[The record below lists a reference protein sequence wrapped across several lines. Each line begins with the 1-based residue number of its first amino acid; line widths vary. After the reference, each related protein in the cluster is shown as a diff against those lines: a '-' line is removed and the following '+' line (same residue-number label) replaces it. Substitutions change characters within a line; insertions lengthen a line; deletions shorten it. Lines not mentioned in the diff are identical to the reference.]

1 MQSRIVLHTTPGFVY
16 ASRDMAMK
24 TSDLGG
30 PLLASVSRS
39 FYLSIRLLPRRL
51 RDPVGLAYLLARAS
65 DTIADSPT
73 APEDVRRRHLAAFGK
88 MIRIGRPDGLPELQH
103 DITSQHPGETVLLCN
118 LDRCLQWLGVVE
130 NKDRGEIVDV
140 LQKIIRGQTL
150 DLERFGGNEPIIAL
164 QTAEELDEYT
174 YLVAGCVGE
183 FWTRLC
189 LNHLPNCSALG
200 LAELRRLGAEYGK
213 GLQLVN
219 ILRDFPQDLREGR
232 CYLPEGELR
241 AAGTSPMPLI
251 DQPSKAQAV
260 FDRWRARA
268 GAQLENGFQYIAALR
283 SARMRAA
290 CFLPWYL
297 GLRTLRLLGKPDA
310 LKQTKKIKVSRTT
323 VRLAFALAI
332 ASAFSDRVLDWVYRR
347 AMRAAG
353 FVPTVPAAVT
363 PSAEK
368 SSAASP

>member
-1 MQSRIVLHTTPGFVY
+1 M
-16 ASRDMAMK
+16 ASRDMAMNTK
-24 TSDLGG
+24 DLGG

-39 FYLSIRLLPRRL
+39 CDISIRLLPREL
-51 RDPVGLAYLLARAS
+51 REPVGLAYLLARAS
-65 DTIADSPT
+65 DTIADSPSV
-73 APEDVRRRHLAAFGK
+73 PEDMRRRHLAAFEK
-88 MIRIGRPDGLPELQH
+88 MLRIGRPEGLPVLQH
-103 DITSQHPGETVLLCN
+103 DITSSHPGETVLLGN
-118 LDRCLQWLGVVE
+118 LDRCLQWLDKLD
-130 NKDRGEIVDV
+130 NKDRAEIVDV

-150 DLERFGGNEPIIAL
+150 DLERFGGGHAIVAL

-189 LNHLPNCSALG
+189 LTHLPECSALG

-219 ILRDFPQDLREGR
+219 ILRDLPEDLRNGR
-232 CYLPEGELR
+232 CYLPEVELR

-251 DQPSKAQAV
+251 DQPAKAQAV
-260 FDRWRARA
+260 FDRWRERAAR
-268 GAQLENGFQYIAALR
+268 QLENGFEYIAALR

-297 GLRTLRLLGKPDA
+297 GLRTLRLLGKTGA
-310 LKQTKKIKVSRTT
+310 LEKKEKIKVSRTT
-323 VRLAFALAI
+323 VRFAFVYAVA
-332 ASAFSDRVLDWVYRR
+332 AAFSDRALEWAYRR

-353 FVPTVPAAVT
+353 FTPTAHVVPTT
-363 PSAEK
+363 SEEK
-368 SSAASP
+368 NSAASP